1 MAGVLG
7 TKLMAALLEHDLLA
21 GGDGVFDPDS
31 ADADRLAAPGYDV
44 DYRLTPAGVRELK
57 AFGINFDGLPP
68 RRPLIRYCVDWSE
81 QRHHL
86 AGSLGA
92 AMATRM
98 IELGWV
104 HRAERSR
111 ALHVSDHGYEGLRE
125 QFGIEL
131 NRH

>member
-1 MAGVLG
+1 M
-7 TKLMAALLEHDLLA
+7 
-21 GGDGVFDPDS
+21 
-31 ADADRLAAPGYDV
+31 
-44 DYRLTPAGVRELK
+44 RELK
-57 AFGINFDGLPP
+57 AFGIDFDSLPA

-92 AMATRM
+92 AIATRM

-104 HRAERSR
+104 RRAQRSR
-111 ALHVSDHGYEGLRE
+111 ALHVSENGYEGLRE

-131 NRH
+131 SPR